1 MRLPKKQKIIQV
13 KEIKLRPGTDENDYQ
28 VKMRNIKR
36 FIEDGDKVKVTLR
49 FRGREMAYTES
60 GRNLLMKYF
69 IGADHAGIEIKAF
82 VKDLFEQRGHEVED
96 LGPYNKDRVDYPD
109 FAAKVCKKVLENSG
123 SMGILICGSG
133 IGMSMAANKFDGIRA
148 ALCHNEYSAR
158 MARKHNDANV
168 LCLGER
174 VSGEGMIEAIIK
186 AWDKAEF
193 EEGRHTQRVEK
204 INALSKIGNCRA

>member
-1 MRLPKKQKIIQV
+1 MQTVQNTRTISGFLKLIGQSLKGAELDYTKISVTKGVIMLAIPMMLEMMMESVFALVDLYFVGHLKESSFAIQTV
-13 KEIKLRPGTDENDYQ
+13 GL
-28 VKMRNIKR
+28 
-36 FIEDGDKVKVTLR
+36 
-49 FRGREMAYTES
+49 TES
-60 GRNLLMKYF
+60 
-69 IGADHAGIEIKAF
+69 
-82 VKDLFEQRGHEVED
+82 
-96 LGPYNKDRVDYPD
+96 
-109 FAAKVCKKVLENSG
+109 VLAIMYS
-123 SMGILICGSG
+123 IA

>member
-1 MRLPKKQKIIQV
+1 MQQK
-13 KEIKLRPGTDENDYQ
+13 
-28 VKMRNIKR
+28 
-36 FIEDGDKVKVTLR
+36 
-49 FRGREMAYTES
+49 
-60 GRNLLMKYF
+60 
-69 IGADHAGIEIKAF
+69 
-82 VKDLFEQRGHEVED
+82 
-96 LGPYNKDRVDYPD
+96 
-109 FAAKVCKKVLENSG
+109 FAKKVLENSG

-204 INALSKIGNCRA
+204 